1 MTLEMSAM
9 RWLWL
14 EQNCLTVLQE
24 RSPFYAMGQPDVL
37 GVTKGRY
44 LTEIEIKRSLS
55 DFKADFK
62 KHHRINRSHHL
73 PSHPR
78 QFYYLV
84 PSELVEKVRPLL
96 PDWAG
101 LMTTEGYYQIKV
113 LIVAPVNKESKQL
126 GPVACAR
133 LARMMTSHMMGYVES
148 CNTWRQQGHKATRPG
163 GTRWSYSSSLEQGSQ
178 QPQSLRRFYFD
189 GRTIH

>member
-1 MTLEMSAM
+1 MTLELSAM

-14 EQNCLTVLQE
+14 EQKCLVVLQE

-44 LTEIEIKRSLS
+44 LTEIEVKRSLS
-55 DFKADFK
+55 DFRADFK
-62 KHHRINRSHHL
+62 KTHRVNRSHHL

-84 PSELVEKVRPLL
+84 PPELVERVKPLL

-101 LMTTEGYYQIKV
+101 LMTTEGYHQVKV
-113 LIVAPVNKESKQL
+113 LVVAPVNKESKQL

-133 LARMMTSHMMGYVES
+133 LSRMMTSHMMGYANS
-148 CNTWRQQGHKATRPG
+148 CNTWREQIRNHDSTGYIDWIEAEV
-163 GTRWSYSSSLEQGSQ
+163 GTYS
-178 QPQSLRRFYFD
+178 
-189 GRTIH
+189 I